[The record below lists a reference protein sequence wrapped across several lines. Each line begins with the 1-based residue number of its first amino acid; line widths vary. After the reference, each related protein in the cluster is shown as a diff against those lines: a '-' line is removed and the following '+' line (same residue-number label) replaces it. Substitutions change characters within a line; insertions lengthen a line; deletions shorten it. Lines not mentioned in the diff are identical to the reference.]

1 MAFNTTILTADAFII
16 TPSTNAAVRNITA
29 MGFYVGGTSGQAKDI
44 NVVTSRGKTV
54 LFKAVPVGTSIPLI
68 ICAVRTTN
76 TTLTGLQLVG
86 YGPQ

>member
-1 MAFNTTILTADAFII
+1 MAFNTTLLTADAFAIV
-16 TPSTNAAVRNITA
+16 PSTNAATRVTA